1 MLYFVRTNTK
11 CVQYYIIRCNI
22 NPIFTSTKML
32 SGISENILIYKLKA
46 HKDSDA
52 FAALYDIYVKRI
64 YRFVYFKVNSKEE
77 AEDLTS
83 EVFLKAWNYI
93 NENKELKSFSGLLY
107 KIARNCIIDLY
118 RAKSVKSET
127 ILISSL
133 PEGIEPGDKGR
144 EVLELNVGLEAQ
156 DLIKV
161 IKKLKLEYQEV
172 LTLRYVDELQIEEIA
187 EIMGKGN
194 ISVRV
199 TLHRALKKLKSLTG
213 IE

>member
-1 MLYFVRTNTK
+1 
-11 CVQYYIIRCNI
+11 
-22 NPIFTSTKML
+22 ML
-32 SGISENILIYKLKA
+32 SSISENILLYKLKA
-46 HKDSDA
+46 YKDPEA

-64 YRFVYFKVNSKEE
+64 YRFVYFKVSSHEE
-77 AEDLTS
+77 AEDITS

-93 NENKELKSFSGLLY
+93 NDDKEVKSFSGLLY
-107 KIARNCIIDLY
+107 KIARNCVIDLY
-118 RAKSVKSET
+118 RHKAGKAET

-133 PEGIEPGDKGR
+133 PEGLEIGDSGKT
-144 EVLELNVGLEAQ
+144 VGGLHTQLEAE

-187 EIMGKGN
+187 EITGKGN

-199 TLHRALKKLKSLTG
+199 TLHRALKKLKKLSGT
-213 IE
+213 E